1 MVLGDILVAHAN
13 DCGMKFNAHFL
24 GKAVRSEGFYLDGCM
39 LGEYNANGLLF
50 KHEGFHCPS
59 LVFEV
64 KAQWPER
71 QILNSIQQLVVHVR
85 VLVVFVYIFIPDFG
99 KLHPFLEAEG
109 LSITVEDKTVNLDW
123 CMPVKFDTNWMVLEE
138 VGLVIKINRHA
149 FELFGLWRWC
159 RCHWSRSRSRSRS
172 RSGSRGRSWSW
183 SRLRCRCTF
192 NWLLLWRGLWSWL
205 RLLHYWF
212 GGYRAL
218 GWCRRWSRLWF
229 WFLLG
234 PAAEH

>member
-85 VLVVFVYIFIPDFG
+85 VLVVFVYVFIPDFG

-159 RCHWSRSRSRSRS
+159 RCHWSRS
-172 RSGSRGRSWSW
+172 SGSGAGALSTGFCFGAGSGAGFVSCTTGSGATARSAGAGGGAGS
-183 SRLRCRCTF
+183 
-192 NWLLLWRGLWSWL
+192 G
-205 RLLHYWF
+205 F
-212 GGYRAL
+212 GSSLDLQQSTKKKMAQQ
-218 GWCRRWSRLWF
+218 RRNKRISHL
-229 WFLLG
+229 
-234 PAAEH
+234 